1 MICQYQMGDLERI
14 RVKMTKRDHLKQG
27 IIINKVEEING
38 ELNLKKYRNKVTR
51 GDKSADEN
59 E

>member
-1 MICQYQMGDLERI
+1 MGDLERI
-14 RVKMTKRDHLKQG
+14 GVKMTKRDHLKQG